1 MRNMQTLAIEMFK
14 VADGISPEIMKEVF
28 NFRGKKLPTAKYFQK
43 TIS

>member
-1 MRNMQTLAIEMFK
+1 MQTLAIEMFK